1 VNRPGV
7 PRADEPTQDT
17 KHSAS
22 PSSLPLRS
30 AEADIRRQGQ
40 SESGGL
46 QPSTVEV
53 EYQLLRRNPSTV
65 STEHESI
72 AEEFPVAMVYNG
84 LSHVVMMASPTDLE
98 DFALGFSLTEGIIE
112 SKSELTDCEIS
123 PAGEGIE
130 ARIEISARAFFRLK
144 EHRRALQGR
153 TGCGLCGVESL
164 DQALRDLPKL
174 NSELRVS
181 ASAIHRALD
190 ALPALQ
196 NLNRITHA
204 LHAAAFCKPDGTI
217 VAVREDVGRHNA
229 FDKLIGALTK
239 ASIDTGQGFAVIT
252 SRCSFEMAQK
262 AVSAGI
268 PVLAAVSAPTHLA
281 IKLAESYD
289 LTLLALARSDSMKL
303 FAGARRIQP

>member
-1 VNRPGV
+1 MTAARPL
-7 PRADEPTQDT
+7 ET
-17 KHSAS
+17 SS
-22 PSSLPLRS
+22 PSSPSPCREGEAAKLQQPT
-30 AEADIRRQGQ
+30 AEAA
-40 SESGGL
+40 
-46 QPSTVEV
+46 
-53 EYQLLRRNPSTV
+53 YQLLQRDAGSAEPHSETV
-65 STEHESI
+65 
-72 AEEFPVAMVYNG
+72 AEEVPVAMVYNG

-112 SKSELTDCEIS
+112 SKSELTDCEIQR
-123 PAGEGIE
+123 AGEGIE

-174 NSELRVS
+174 NSELRVR
-181 ASAIHRALD
+181 AQAIHRALD

-196 NLNRITHA
+196 GLNRVTHA
-204 LHAAAFCKPDGTI
+204 LHAAAFCMPDGEI
-217 VAVREDVGRHNA
+217 VGVREDVGRHNA
-229 FDKLIGALTK
+229 LDKLIGALSK
-239 ASIDTGQGFAVIT
+239 DGVDTGNGFAVIT

-262 AVSAGI
+262 AISAGI

-281 IKLAESYD
+281 IKLAASYD

-303 FAGARRIQP
+303 FTGARRIQP

>member
-1 VNRPGV
+1 
-7 PRADEPTQDT
+7 
-17 KHSAS
+17 
-22 PSSLPLRS
+22 
-30 AEADIRRQGQ
+30 
-40 SESGGL
+40 
-46 QPSTVEV
+46 
-53 EYQLLRRNPSTV
+53 
-65 STEHESI
+65 
-72 AEEFPVAMVYNG
+72 MVYNG

-190 ALPALQ
+190 ALPAL
-196 NLNRITHA
+196 
-204 LHAAAFCKPDGTI
+204 
-217 VAVREDVGRHNA
+217 
-229 FDKLIGALTK
+229 
-239 ASIDTGQGFAVIT
+239 
-252 SRCSFEMAQK
+252 
-262 AVSAGI
+262 
-268 PVLAAVSAPTHLA
+268 
-281 IKLAESYD
+281 
-289 LTLLALARSDSMKL
+289 
-303 FAGARRIQP
+303 

>member
-1 VNRPGV
+1 MV
-7 PRADEPTQDT
+7 AT
-17 KHSAS
+17 KMTM
-22 PSSLPLRS
+22 PSSPRG
-30 AEADIRRQGQ
+30 EGAD
-40 SESGGL
+40 L
-46 QPSTVEV
+46 QPPTADVQ
-53 EYQLLRRNPSTV
+53 YQLLRRDPAAVESQ
-65 STEHESI
+65 HEFL

-84 LSHVVMMASPTDLE
+84 LSHVVMMASPTDLD
-98 DFALGFSLTEGIIE
+98 DFALGFSLTEGIIDA
-112 SKSELTDCEIS
+112 KSELTDCEIS

-130 ARIEISARAFFRLK
+130 ARIEISSRAFSRLK
-144 EHRRALQGR
+144 EHRRAMQGR

-164 DQALRDLPKL
+164 DQALRALPKL

-181 ASAIHRALD
+181 PSAIHRALD

-196 NLNRITHA
+196 GINRLTRS
-204 LHAAAFCKPDGTI
+204 LHAAAFCQPDGAI

-229 FDKLIGALTK
+229 FDKLIGALAKTG
-239 ASIDTGQGFAVIT
+239 IDTGQGFAVIT

-281 IKLAESYD
+281 VKLAESYD

-303 FAGARRIQP
+303 FTGARRIQN

>member
-1 VNRPGV
+1 MTAARPLEASS
-7 PRADEPTQDT
+7 P
-17 KHSAS
+17 AS
-22 PSSLPLRS
+22 PSPCR
-30 AEADIRRQGQ
+30 
-40 SESGGL
+40 
-46 QPSTVEV
+46 EV
-53 EYQLLRRNPSTV
+53 EAARLQEPTAEVAYRLLRRDSG
-65 STEHESI
+65 STEPGSEPV
-72 AEEFPVAMVYNG
+72 AEEVPVAMVYNG

-112 SKSELTDCEIS
+112 SKSEFADCEIVR
-123 PAGEGIE
+123 AGEGIE
-130 ARIEISARAFFRLK
+130 ARIEIGSRAFFHLK

-181 ASAIHRALD
+181 PQAIHRALD

-196 NLNRITHA
+196 GLNRVTHS
-204 LHAAAFCKPDGTI
+204 LHAAAFCTPDGEI
-217 VAVREDVGRHNA
+217 FGVREDVGRHNA
-229 FDKLIGALTK
+229 FDKLIGALAK
-239 ASIDTGQGFAVIT
+239 DGVDAGQGFAVIT

-262 AVSAGI
+262 AISAGI

-303 FAGARRIQP
+303 FTGNRRIQP

>member
-1 VNRPGV
+1 VNRPV
-7 PRADEPTQDT
+7 ATDALT
-17 KHSAS
+17 
-22 PSSLPLRS
+22 PSSQPGEGRDEGLHPPI
-30 AEADIRRQGQ
+30 AEVG
-40 SESGGL
+40 
-46 QPSTVEV
+46 
-53 EYQLLRRNPSTV
+53 YQLLRRSPAAS
-65 STEHESI
+65 EQHHESI

-84 LSHVVMMASPTDLE
+84 LSHVVMMASPTDLD

-112 SKSELTDCEIS
+112 SQSEFTDSEIT

-130 ARIEISARAFFRLK
+130 ARIEISSRAFFRLK
-144 EHRRALQGR
+144 EHRRAMQGR

-174 NSELRVS
+174 NSDLHVTP
-181 ASAIHRALD
+181 AAIHRALD

-196 NLNRITHA
+196 SLNRVTHA
-204 LHAAAFCKPDGTI
+204 LHAAAFCTAEGEI

-229 FDKLIGALTK
+229 FDKLIGALAK
-239 ASIDTGQGFAVIT
+239 AGVATGNGFAVIT

-268 PVLAAVSAPTHLA
+268 PILAAVSAPTHLA

-289 LTLLALARSDSMKL
+289 LTLLALARSDSMRL
-303 FAGARRIQP
+303 FAGARRIQL

>member
-1 VNRPGV
+1 VNRAAATDSLV
-7 PRADEPTQDT
+7 PPPQQGAGEGAQPPTADVAYRLLKREP
-17 KHSAS
+17 AG
-22 PSSLPLRS
+22 
-30 AEADIRRQGQ
+30 AEER
-40 SESGGL
+40 
-46 QPSTVEV
+46 
-53 EYQLLRRNPSTV
+53 
-65 STEHESI
+65 HEPI

-112 SKSELTDCEIS
+112 SAAELTDCEIN

-130 ARIEISARAFFRLK
+130 ARIEISSRAFFRLK
-144 EHRRALQGR
+144 ERRRALQGR

-174 NSELRVS
+174 NSELRV
-181 ASAIHRALD
+181 APQAIHRALD

-196 NLNRITHA
+196 SINRLTRS
-204 LHAAAFCKPDGTI
+204 LHAAAYCTAEGEV

-229 FDKLIGALTK
+229 FDKLIGALSK
-239 ASIDTGQGFAVIT
+239 AGVDTTRGFAVIT

-262 AVSAGI
+262 AISAGI

-303 FAGARRIQP
+303 FTGARRIQL

>member
-1 VNRPGV
+1 VTAARPIETAS
-7 PRADEPTQDT
+7 P
-17 KHSAS
+17 AS
-22 PSSLPLRS
+22 PSPCGESEAAKLQCPT
-30 AEADIRRQGQ
+30 AEASYR
-40 SESGGL
+40 
-46 QPSTVEV
+46 
-53 EYQLLRRNPSTV
+53 LLRRDAGVEVHS
-65 STEHESI
+65 ESV
-72 AEEFPVAMVYNG
+72 AEEVPVAMVYNG

-112 SKSELTDCEIS
+112 SRTEFGDCEIIR
-123 PAGEGIE
+123 AGEGIE
-130 ARIEISARAFFRLK
+130 ARIEISSRAFFRLK

-181 ASAIHRALD
+181 PQAIHRALD

-196 NLNRITHA
+196 GLNRITHA
-204 LHAAAFCKPDGTI
+204 LHAAAFCTPDGEI
-217 VAVREDVGRHNA
+217 VGVREDVGRHNA
-229 FDKLIGALTK
+229 LDKLIGAL
-239 ASIDTGQGFAVIT
+239 SRDGVETGQGFAVIT

-262 AVSAGI
+262 AISAGI

-281 IKLAESYD
+281 IKLARSYD

-303 FAGARRIQP
+303 FTGARRIQDGRIQT

>member
-1 VNRPGV
+1 
-7 PRADEPTQDT
+7 
-17 KHSAS
+17 
-22 PSSLPLRS
+22 
-30 AEADIRRQGQ
+30 
-40 SESGGL
+40 
-46 QPSTVEV
+46 
-53 EYQLLRRNPSTV
+53 
-65 STEHESI
+65 
-72 AEEFPVAMVYNG
+72 MVYNG

-112 SKSELTDCEIS
+112 SRTEFGDCEIIR
-123 PAGEGIE
+123 AGEGIE
-130 ARIEISARAFFRLK
+130 ARIEISSRAFFRLK

-181 ASAIHRALD
+181 PQAIHRALD

-196 NLNRITHA
+196 GLNRITHA
-204 LHAAAFCKPDGTI
+204 LHAAAFCTPDGEI
-217 VAVREDVGRHNA
+217 VGVREDVGRHNA
-229 FDKLIGALTK
+229 LDKLIGAL
-239 ASIDTGQGFAVIT
+239 SRDGVETGQGFAVIT

-262 AVSAGI
+262 AISAGI

-281 IKLAESYD
+281 IKLARSYD

-303 FAGARRIQP
+303 FTGARRIQDGRIQT

>member
-1 VNRPGV
+1 MTAAQPKASSSQ
-7 PRADEPTQDT
+7 P
-17 KHSAS
+17 S
-22 PSSLPLRS
+22 PSPCGESEAAGLQKPT
-30 AEADIRRQGQ
+30 AEAGYR
-40 SESGGL
+40 L
-46 QPSTVEV
+46 
-53 EYQLLRRNPSTV
+53 LLRDADGA
-65 STEHESI
+65 ESHSEAV
-72 AEEFPVAMVYNG
+72 AEEVPVAMVYNG

-98 DFALGFSLTEGIIE
+98 DFALGFSLTEGIIQ
-112 SKSELTDCEIS
+112 SKSELTDCEIQR
-123 PAGEGIE
+123 AGEGIE
-130 ARIEISARAFFRLK
+130 ARIEISSRAFFHLK

-174 NSELRVS
+174 NSALTVTPR
-181 ASAIHRALD
+181 AIHRALD

-196 NLNRITHA
+196 GLNRITHA
-204 LHAAAFCKPDGTI
+204 LHAAAFCTPDGEI
-217 VAVREDVGRHNA
+217 VGVREDVGRHNA

-239 ASIDTGQGFAVIT
+239 DGVDTGSGFAVIT

-262 AVSAGI
+262 AISAGI

-303 FAGARRIQP
+303 FTGARRIQS